1 MVHQNNFNSQEGP
14 AHEGR
19 YGSKESTHSR
29 AGSKDHVKDRCPS
42 LGRTVCLGGGHRR
55 WLVKTKAV
63 RAFTR
68 PGEGHADKNNANPTL
83 MGRAASEDGPEVH
96 HHKSLNSASSACK
109 ASARRGNTPPEEADN
124 RAVEQLA
131 RPSHHPRCAAAAA
144 ACRHAMVPN
153 CAGSLNFAA
162 PRPPPQ
168 LRILHMASNSCRKIE
183 EPLIWL
189 NWSDP
194 LQWRSHSSA
203 VQRRA

>member
-63 RAFTR
+63 RAFTALEKDMQTR
-68 PGEGHADKNNANPTL
+68 TTQI
-83 MGRAASEDGPEVH
+83 
-96 HHKSLNSASSACK
+96 SASSACK

-153 CAGSLNFAA
+153 CAG
-162 PRPPPQ
+162 
-168 LRILHMASNSCRKIE
+168 
-183 EPLIWL
+183 
-189 NWSDP
+189 
-194 LQWRSHSSA
+194 
-203 VQRRA
+203 